1 MLNLFVP
8 VLLIRKMKLFC
19 SQSDS
24 RTMINNTM
32 CIKKIGEKEVEFAAT
47 DGQKLLVIRR
57 GLDPTEIIDGEEFV
71 IPIDNLPV
79 KSKYLK
85 YNLVVSIDTAAYND
99 GENVF
104 KFPRMQ
110 GKFPDYAKLIEE
122 VTATN
127 KKADSYTAF
136 RWENLKAAEKVLDG
150 HIWDVPF
157 TNNNAYLWKK
167 HNGKEDITV
176 MISSHLTND

>member
-8 VLLIRKMKLFC
+8 THLIKRMRLFC
-19 SQSDS
+19 SQMET
-24 RTMINNTM
+24 RTVINNTM
-32 CIKKIGEKEVEFAAT
+32 CIRKIGEKEVEFAAT

-57 GLDPTEIIDGEEFV
+57 GLDPTEVIDGEEFV

-99 GENVF
+99 GVNVF

-110 GKFPDYAKLIEE
+110 LKFPDYNKLVQEILA
-122 VTATN
+122 VN

-150 HIWDVPF
+150 TIWDVPV
-157 TNNNAYLWKK
+157 TNNNAYLWHKK
-167 HNGKEDITV
+167 NGAEDVTV
-176 MISSHLTND
+176 VICSHLTND